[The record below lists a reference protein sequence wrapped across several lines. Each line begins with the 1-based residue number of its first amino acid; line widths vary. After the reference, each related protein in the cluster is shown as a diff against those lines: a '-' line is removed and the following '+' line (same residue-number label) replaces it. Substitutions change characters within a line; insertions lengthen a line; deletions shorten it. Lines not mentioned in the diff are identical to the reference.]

1 MWRLEPLRPRQAQ
14 CGYHTCDFV
23 ADSSIDFEEEEEVD
37 GSANGDRNQRE
48 DDIVKRD
55 EEFVDEDKK
64 SHNRRRED
72 DVEDWA
78 LFDFDG
84 DVAFEEVCD

>member
-14 CGYHTCDFV
+14 CGYHASNFV

-37 GSANGDRNQRE
+37 DSTDTYRNECQDYVVE
-48 DDIVKRD
+48 RD

-64 SHNRRRED
+64 SHDCCRDN
-72 DVEDWA
+72 DV
-78 LFDFDG
+78 
-84 DVAFEEVCD
+84 